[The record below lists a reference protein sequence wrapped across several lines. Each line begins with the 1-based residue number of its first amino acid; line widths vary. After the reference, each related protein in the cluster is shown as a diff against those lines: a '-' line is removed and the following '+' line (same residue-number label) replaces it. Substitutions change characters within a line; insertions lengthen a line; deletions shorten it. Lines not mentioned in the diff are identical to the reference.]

1 MPLHPLAFI
10 GITIALIGG
19 KGYEIADDWA
29 ALIASVLIFYN
40 AIQLL
45 RPGLAEIMD
54 AAPSAEI
61 VQKVREL
68 AAQIK
73 EVKFI
78 EKCYV
83 RKMGFDYFADL
94 NIQVDENLTVAE
106 GHRISHLV
114 KNKLLQSDLGIKD
127 ASIHIE
133 PFAVCTGAV

>member
-94 NIQVDENLTVAE
+94 NIQVDD
-106 GHRISHLV
+106 LV